1 MEMSRKSQENSHT
14 TGLYTILLDK
24 RGPLLRTASC
34 VFVKRKPNGL
44 TATAAK
50 PFTPR
55 YAPESHQYI
64 NLLMKYY
71 RLISLLF
78 FFDKEIHLQEY
89 IVKSFVVVGM
99 QVYRVSVKI
108 LPYQLTVLFLK
119 YLQRY
124 VYRIL
129 FLFKHSP
136 AIL

>member
-1 MEMSRKSQENSHT
+1 MIH
-14 TGLYTILLDK
+14 
-24 RGPLLRTASC
+24 
-34 VFVKRKPNGL
+34 
-44 TATAAK
+44 
-50 PFTPR
+50 R

-89 IVKSFVVVGM
+89 IVKSFVVVEM

-108 LPYQLTVLFLK
+108 LPYQFTVLFLK

-129 FLFKHSP
+129 LLFEHNP
-136 AIL
+136 VVFRHNIFQGIVLVNDILYGSAEFFVR